1 MAILK
6 YSYLLLGWIV
16 YAWINIISYNNMAF
30 VGPLETKILFSGIS
44 FMLLLFDN
52 LIILKSEWIFK
63 RPFTE
68 FQTYHQIMFYLGI
81 IVIPLISLYY
91 QS

>member
-6 YSYLLLGWIV
+6 YGYLLLGWV
-16 YAWINIISYNNMAF
+16 FFGFINVMSFTQPMF
-30 VGPLETKILFSGIS
+30 HGPIETKILFSGIS
-44 FMLLLFDN
+44 MILLILDN

-63 RPFTE
+63 RPFKQ

-81 IVIPLISLYY
+81 LVIPLISLYY

>member
-6 YSYLLLGWIV
+6 YGYLLLGWV
-16 YAWINIISYNNMAF
+16 FFGFINLISYTYPTF
-30 VGPLETKILFSGIS
+30 QGSLDIKILFSGIS
-44 FMLLLFDN
+44 LVLLILDN

-63 RPFTE
+63 RPFKQ

-81 IVIPLISLYY
+81 FVIPLISLYY